1 MKRTICMCLAALGA
15 LLLSAA
21 SDLPSRLDV
30 SVQPEGAQVFVDGK
44 LRGTA
49 PCSVYDLAPGRHL
62 VHVEAASCVADDAFV
77 KVGPG
82 EFLQK
87 SFVLREEKG
96 LVLVKTVPAGA
107 EVKCNGVS
115 LGRTPLLLTSLASGR
130 THALNLALNGYQPR
144 RIAIR
149 PEGRIPLVC
158 EEKLALDSG
167 VVACTSEPAGATVV
181 VNGVE
186 RGWTPVEIGQIP
198 KGLATFTF
206 KLAGYRDET
215 RELRLVPG
223 DKQALAIR
231 MKGVPAKLAVVS
243 TPEQARVFLDGD
255 YQGKTPVTVAA
266 PAGAHEVRVELAGYA
281 PLVRTVT
288 LENGGESTEEF
299 SLESVLGRLEIT
311 TTPPGA
317 RVFVDGRSVGTTR
330 SSGTET
336 VHSQIL
342 AVESVPTGEHSVM
355 VHLDGYQ
362 DVSRKLVVKSKET
375 GKLFVKL
382 HRVFTPNTE
391 VETIRGFHRGVFV
404 GKDFAGNVTLETSPG
419 VHQTYRRDEIRK
431 ITPLQK

>member
-1 MKRTICMCLAALGA
+1 MKRIIVICLAAFAA
-15 LLLSAA
+15 LVLSAA

-44 LRGTA
+44 LRGSA

-62 VHVEAASCVADDAFV
+62 IHVEAASYAADDAFV
-77 KVGPG
+77 KVGQG

-96 LVLVKTVPAGA
+96 LVLVKTTPAGA

-115 LGRTPLLLTSLASGR
+115 LGRTPLLLTSLTSGR
-130 THALNLALNGYQPR
+130 THALVLSLNGYQAR
-144 RIAIR
+144 RIDVR
-149 PEGRIPLVC
+149 PEGRTPLVC
-158 EEKLALDSG
+158 EEDLALDSG
-167 VVACTSEPAGATVV
+167 VVSCSSEPAGATVV

-186 RGWTPVEIGQIP
+186 RGVTPLEVAQIP

-206 KLAGYRDET
+206 KLPGYKDET

-223 DKQALAIR
+223 DRQSLAIQ
-231 MKGVPAKLAVVS
+231 MKGLPAKLTVVS
-243 TPEQARVFLDGD
+243 TPEQARVFVDGD
-255 YQGKTPVTVAA
+255 YQGKAPVTLNAA
-266 PAGAHEVRVELAGYA
+266 AGAHEVRVELAGHA
-281 PLVRTVT
+281 TLSRNIT

-299 SLESVLGRLEIT
+299 RLESVLGRMEIT

-317 RVFVDGRSVGTTR
+317 RIFVDGKSVGFTR
-330 SSGTET
+330 SSGADAL
-336 VHSQIL
+336 HSQIL
-342 AVESVPTGEHSVM
+342 AVESVAAGEHSVM
-355 VHLDGYQ
+355 VRLDGYQ
-362 DVSRKLVVKSKET
+362 DVSRKLTVKSKET

-391 VETIRGFHRGVFV
+391 VETIRGVHRGVFV
-404 GKDFAGNVTLETSPG
+404 EKDFAGNITLETSPG